1 MDIMNLKAQI
11 KVSWPFLI
19 AVVMFF
25 LLTFFSSILTD
36 YAIVGGTVYIL
47 LAATITYA
55 CIKASKIYLKK
66 GRYGTCA
73 RLIFVAGFLSGLWLL
88 EAIKCFF

>member
-1 MDIMNLKAQI
+1 MNLKAQI

-19 AVVMFF
+19 VVIIFS
-25 LLTFFSSILTD
+25 LLAFFSSILTD
-36 YAIVGGTVYIL
+36 YAIVRGTVYIL
-47 LAATITYA
+47 LAGTITYA
-55 CIKASKIYLKK
+55 CVKGSKIYLKK

-73 RLIFVAGFLSGLWLL
+73 RLIFVAGFFSGLWLH